1 MKNFKF
7 IIKLLIFLCIFSLLF
22 ISISYIVRPESDM
35 KERYTGFYAEDKDSI
50 DAIMIGPSSVSP
62 LIASPYIWNEYGIT
76 TYPLSTNAQ
85 PVAAVKYII
94 EEAQKTQS
102 DALFIIDTT
111 MFMVETETLLTEPRI
126 RNVIDNMKYSF
137 TRFRAINE
145 LVEDRASRIDYY
157 FDISKYHS
165 AILSED
171 GLGLDDIKYFNFENE
186 NIYKGYLFVEA
197 VKIFEPIDV
206 SDVSELEPIP
216 ASAEEELIALMD
228 YCKQNDVDVL
238 FFSNPYILADSQ
250 KMKHNYIERLVNEH
264 NYGFIDFNDLYDVMG
279 IDFGKDF
286 YNENHMN
293 VYGAEKFSKLLGE
306 YLVNMY
312 DFEDKRSDE
321 EYASWNE
328 SYAAWREQAE
338 ITKEKTDKNLEILN
352 RR

>member
-1 MKNFKF
+1 MKRLKF
-7 IIKLLIFLCIFSLLF
+7 IIKLVIFLCIFSLLLV
-22 ISISYIVRPESDM
+22 SISYIVRPDSDM
-35 KERYTGFYAEDKDSI
+35 KQRYAGFYAEDKDTI
-50 DAIMIGPSSVSP
+50 DVIMIGPSSVSP

-102 DALFIIDTT
+102 KALFIIDTT

-145 LVEDRASRIDYY
+145 LVEDNSARIDYY

-165 AILSED
+165 VILGENSVKLE
-171 GLGLDDIKYFNFENE
+171 DIKYFDFENE

-206 SDVSELEPIP
+206 SSVTETETIP
-216 ASAEEELIALMD
+216 KSAEEELIALMD
-228 YCKQNDVDVL
+228 YCSENDVRVQ
-238 FFSNPYILADSQ
+238 FFCNPYILTDNE
-250 KMKHNYIERLVNEH
+250 KMKNNYIEKLINEH
-264 NYGFIDFNDLYDVMG
+264 GYRFWDFNVLYDEMG

-293 VYGAEKFSKLLGE
+293 VYGAEKFSNVLGE
-306 YLVNMY
+306 YLVDAY
-312 DFEDKRSDE
+312 GLQDKRDDDE
-321 EYASWNE
+321 YTSWNE
-328 SYAAWREQAE
+328 SYTAWNEQAQ
-338 ITKEKTDKNLEILN
+338 ITKQKTDENLEKLN